1 MSIVIQHFTHHGKWE
16 GSLGTAKETLWAGKR
31 GWRAGMK
38 DWDQHLGLA
47 YNIGMQG
54 WDAILGCNIG
64 MQGWD
69 LALE

>member
-1 MSIVIQHFTHHGKWE
+1 
-16 GSLGTAKETLWAGKR
+16 
-31 GWRAGMK
+31 MK